1 MGQRLIITMFA
12 EPNPDSATDAA
23 LTSLRDTKALKC
35 ATPCAYQDSIV
46 LANCYYHWSA
56 YTTSAAKTT
65 IDIME
70 KLEQSKHHW
79 SAYTTSAAKTTI
91 DIMEKLEQSK
101 RSNVTTA
108 VQQLCR
114 AIHALMDTGATFDP
128 EEKQKTLTILHMLYD
143 IAYPDEPDAAHDIN
157 NLMIALN
164 NDTKDVDRVDG
175 MIAVTND
182 AIVENANWS
191 EGDVSISVDDNTC
204 NFGVIWYLEPNEYDV
219 DDYDEDDLKNPTKLP
234 VDLNDD
240 LDLDDMR
247 RFHDALDMSSIYVTP
262 NGEKYASIE

>member
-12 EPNPDSATDAA
+12 EPNPDSATDTA
-23 LTSLRDTKALKC
+23 LASLRDTKALKG

-56 YTTSAAKTT
+56 YTTSAAYTT
-65 IDIME
+65 IGIME
-70 KLEQSKHHW
+70 KLEQP
-79 SAYTTSAAKTTI
+79 AQLA
-91 DIMEKLEQSK
+91 Q
-101 RSNVTTA
+101 SNVTTA

-128 EEKQKTLTILHMLYD
+128 EEKQATLTILHMLYD
-143 IAYPDEPDAAHDIN
+143 IAYPDEPDVAHDIN

-164 NDTKDVDRVDG
+164 NDTKGVDRVDG

-219 DDYDEDDLKNPTKLP
+219 DDYDEEDLKNPTKLP
-234 VDLNDD
+234 INLNDD

>member
-46 LANCYYHWSA
+46 LANCYYHWG
-56 YTTSAAKTT
+56 
-65 IDIME
+65 
-70 KLEQSKHHW
+70 
-79 SAYTTSAAKTTI
+79 AYTTSAAKTTI

>member
-1 MGQRLIITMFA
+1 MGQRLVITMFA
-12 EPNPDSATDAA
+12 KPNPNSATDAA
-23 LTSLRDTKALKC
+23 LALLRNTKALKG

-70 KLEQSKHHW
+70 KLKQS
-79 SAYTTSAAKTTI
+79 
-91 DIMEKLEQSK
+91 E

-128 EEKQKTLTILHMLYD
+128 EEKQATLTILHMLYD
-143 IAYPDEPDAAHDIN
+143 IAYPDEPDVAHDIN
-157 NLMIALN
+157 NLMITLN

-175 MIAVTND
+175 MIAVTNN
-182 AIVENANWS
+182 AIVENADWS
-191 EGDVSISVDDNTC
+191 EGDVSIDVDDNTC
-204 NFGVIWYLEPNEYDV
+204 NFGVIWHLEPNEYDP
-219 DDYDEDDLKNPTKLP
+219 DDYDEEDLKNPTKLP
-234 VDLNDD
+234 IDLDD
-240 LDLDDMR
+240 NLDLDDMR
-247 RFHDALDMSSIYVTP
+247 RFYDALDMSSIYVTP
-262 NGEKYASIE
+262 NGEKYESIE